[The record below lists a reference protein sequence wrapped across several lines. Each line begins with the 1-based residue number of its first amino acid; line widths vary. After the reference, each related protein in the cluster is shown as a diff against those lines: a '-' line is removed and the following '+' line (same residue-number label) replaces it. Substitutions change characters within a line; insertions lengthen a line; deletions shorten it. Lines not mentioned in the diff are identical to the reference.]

1 MPNLLYLQTMTL
13 EYLKS
18 RSPEQL
24 ETIIA
29 RHRDAGKMDAPICVD
44 AMAELSIRTV
54 KGFNLKLAIEHLV
67 EAAKTETPTDFKQIA
82 IASGVFDPRTQ
93 KWGNWATGALKLD
106 RMCIYCR
113 SHDLPQL
120 TAMLGNA
127 GGKTND
133 AVTIGFLKGLDAAG
147 IRYNGEPRAIYEEHR
162 LACIEWA
169 KSA

>member
-1 MPNLLYLQTMTL
+1 MTN
-13 EYLKS
+13 EFLKL
-18 RSPEQL
+18 RTPEQL
-24 ETIIA
+24 ETIIV
-29 RHRDAGKMDAPICVD
+29 RHRDAGKMSLPLCVD
-44 AMAELSIRTV
+44 AMAELSTRTV
-54 KGFNLKLAIEHLV
+54 KGFNLKLAIDHLI
-67 EAAKTETPTDFKQIA
+67 EAAKTETPTDFKQTA
-82 IASGVFDPRTQ
+82 IASGVFDPKTH
-93 KWGNWATGALKLD
+93 KWGQWVNVALNLD

-113 SHDLPQL
+113 SHDMPQL

-147 IRYNGEPRAIYEEHR
+147 IEHSGEPRDIYEEHR

>member
-1 MPNLLYLQTMTL
+1 MTP
-13 EYLKS
+13 EFLKS
-18 RSPEQL
+18 RTPEQL

-29 RHRDAGKMDAPICVD
+29 RHREAGKMGAPLCVI
-44 AMAELSIRTV
+44 AMDELSTRTV
-54 KGFNLKLAIEHLV
+54 KGFNLKLAVDHLI
-67 EAAKTETPTDFKQIA
+67 EAAKTETATDFKQTA
-82 IASGVFDPRTQ
+82 IASGVFDPETQ
-93 KWGNWATGALKLD
+93 KWGQWVNNALSLD

-113 SHDLPQL
+113 SHNLPQL

-147 IRYNGEPRAIYEEHR
+147 IEYSGEPRAIYEEHR
-162 LACIEWA
+162 LTCIEWA

>member
-1 MPNLLYLQTMTL
+1 MTP
-13 EYLKS
+13 EHLKS
-18 RSPEQL
+18 RTHEQL
-24 ETIIA
+24 ERIIA
-29 RHRDAGKMDAPICVD
+29 RHRDAGKMDAPLCAN
-44 AMAELSIRTV
+44 AMVELSTRTV
-54 KGFNLKLAIEHLV
+54 KGFNLKLAVDHLI

-82 IASGVFDPRTQ
+82 IASGVFDPGTH
-93 KWGNWATGALKLD
+93 KWGQWVNSALSLD

-113 SHDLPQL
+113 SQNLPQL

-147 IRYNGEPRAIYEEHR
+147 IDHNGEPRVIYDEHR